1 MMMPMNEDQPER
13 VEASDPASE
22 RAEPVVGGERRSAR
36 SLDQH
41 GRAELS
47 VRSVLGGDT
56 RAARRRR
63 ARRSRGRAPQRGR
76 SAHCSREAREPAGT
90 IDIGTVQ
97 TTVEFA
103 LLIGRIDVTYYCI

>member
-76 SAHCSREAREPAGT
+76 SAHCSREGASRPAPLT
-90 IDIGTVQ
+90 LAVQ